1 MQEGMEDLSMQFFT
15 YLRASL
21 AVTVKRRP
29 VKREYRPPYSRF
41 TVPRASVQSSTRRR
55 NIKTASLHGAHEF
68 PFFSSYSLSFYP
80 ILQPPLA
87 RRHAS
92 TDPHAARHLSP
103 ALPAGR
109 RQPPPAPPPPPP
121 ARHAAAPCYPAACTR
136 TELALAARGGGLPC
150 SNFRTASSNSGR
162 DRWRRRW
169 PGRAL
174 HGWNLA
180 GLRRDQRL
188 KGARG
193 AEISATNCFRT
204 SIGRVRFSAEN

>member
-1 MQEGMEDLSMQFFT
+1 MPPATSPPR
-15 YLRASL
+15 YPPAAASHPQRL
-21 AVTVKRRP
+21 RRP
-29 VKREYRPPYSRF
+29 HLPDMRPR
-41 TVPRASVQSSTRRR
+41 RA
-55 NIKTASLHGAHEF
+55 
-68 PFFSSYSLSFYP
+68 
-80 ILQPPLA
+80 
-87 RRHAS
+87 
-92 TDPHAARHLSP
+92 
-103 ALPAGR
+103 
-109 RQPPPAPPPPPP
+109 
-121 ARHAAAPCYPAACTR
+121 YPAACTR